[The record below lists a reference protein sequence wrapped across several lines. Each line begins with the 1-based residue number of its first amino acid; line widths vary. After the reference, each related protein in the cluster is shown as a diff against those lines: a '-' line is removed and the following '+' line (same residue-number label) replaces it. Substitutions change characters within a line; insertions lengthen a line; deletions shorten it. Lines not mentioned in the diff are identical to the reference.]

1 MVPLHG
7 SYAITIKISSEMR
20 DENMRERKPQ
30 RQERRGKK
38 KKHKWRSAAVYG
50 RRCVVCQLATM
61 WGV

>member
-7 SYAITIKISSEMR
+7 RYAITIKISSAMH

-30 RQERRGKK
+30 RQERKRR